1 MDREIIAKTAQQ
13 IGGRQTERWKDVQT
27 GEQTDEQTDG
37 KTDGQAGR
45 YPNK

>member
-1 MDREIIAKTAQQ
+1 MDREIIGKTAQ
-13 IGGRQTERWKDVQT
+13 QTERWKDVQT

-37 KTDGQAGR
+37 QTDGQAGR